1 MIRTIGFVGILAALG
16 IWGMTWAR
24 ESFQAT
30 EKAKAP
36 SAILGAAA
44 VVLDANHRTNGTYAG
59 SMPDTVTVVSA
70 DSRSFCIEHGGYF
83 LAGPGGTPTPGS
95 CRR

>member
-30 EKAKAP
+30 GKAP

-44 VVLDANHRTNGTYAG
+44 VVLEANHRTNGTYAG
-59 SMPDTVTVVSA
+59 FMPDTVTVV
-70 DSRSFCIEHGGYF
+70 
-83 LAGPGGTPTPGS
+83 
-95 CRR
+95 